1 MGLPANQCV
10 NRGGAELFKDDKD
23 MIRPDDIAFGKEA
36 IREAMARL
44 ARAGMQLNYET
55 VSQGAIAWIIAESGE
70 MYDHNQAW
78 SIMESARQAMI
89 ADRQLDAP
97 TVSSQPWQILKPE
110 TQGADR
116 KNGL

>member
-1 MGLPANQCV
+1 M
-10 NRGGAELFKDDKD
+10 FKDDKD